1 MDRWVNIGIAWLI
14 IAAVAFLQERSRILA
29 GILAAMPLS
38 IPLAMWIVYAET
50 QDLEQTAHFTR
61 ATLLAL
67 IPSFGFVLTAW
78 LLLAHRVPFGWS
90 LLGGYAVWLGLLLI
104 GRWLGILG

>member
-1 MDRWVNIGIAWLI
+1 MHRWLNIGIAWMI
-14 IAAVAFLQERSRILA
+14 IAAVALIQERSRVLA

-50 QDLEQTAHFTR
+50 RDIEQTAHFTW

-67 IPSFGFVLTAW
+67 IPSFGFVLAAW
-78 LLLAHRVPFGWS
+78 ALLSLRVPFGWS
-90 LLGGYAVWLGLLLI
+90 IVGGYTAWLVVLLLLR
-104 GRWLGILG
+104 GLGILR

>member
-1 MDRWVNIGIAWLI
+1 MDRWMNIGIAWVI
-14 IAAVAFLQERSRILA
+14 IAVVAFIQERSRVLA

-50 QDLEQTAHFTR
+50 RDLEQTAHFTR

-67 IPSFGFVLTAW
+67 IPSFGFVLAAW
-78 LLLAHRVPFGWS
+78 LLLARRVPFGWS
-90 LLGGYAVWLGLLLI
+90 LVGGYAVWLGVLLVW
-104 GRWLGILG
+104 RWLGILR